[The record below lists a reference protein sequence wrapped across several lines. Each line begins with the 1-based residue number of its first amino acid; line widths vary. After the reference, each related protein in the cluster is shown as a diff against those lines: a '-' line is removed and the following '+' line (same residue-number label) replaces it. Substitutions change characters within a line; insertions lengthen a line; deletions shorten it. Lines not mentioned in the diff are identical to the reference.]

1 MPASPRRSRF
11 VTGTAPVCP
20 PRATLTG
27 AALPRRSH
35 RSAIGEWLLKIAPR
49 VYYKSIAPCNCPIVN
64 YCSHCGEKVVFRV
77 PEGDTLPRHLCEACG
92 AIHYLNP
99 RLVIGTL
106 PEWEDRILLCRR
118 AIEPRRGFWTLPA
131 GFMELGET
139 AEQAAIR
146 ETLEEA
152 NARVEL
158 SGLFTLLSVPRVDQ
172 VHLFYRAQLLD
183 LDFSPGPES
192 LEVALFRETEIPW
205 EDISFRTVSTTLKHY
220 LADRGSGKFVFRAG
234 ELQPQG

>member
-1 MPASPRRSRF
+1 MKVRS
-11 VTGTAPVCP
+11 
-20 PRATLTG
+20 
-27 AALPRRSH
+27 
-35 RSAIGEWLLKIAPR
+35 SAD
-49 VYYKSIAPCNCPIVN
+49 VYYWRTLLCICPIVN

-77 PEGDTLPRHLCEACG
+77 PEGDNLPRHLCEACG

-106 PEWEDRILLCRR
+106 PEWDDRILLCRR

-131 GFMELGET
+131 GFMENGET

-158 SGLFTLLSVPRVDQ
+158 SGLFTLLSVPHVDQ

-183 LDFSPGPES
+183 LDFSAGAES
-192 LEVALFRETEIPW
+192 LEVALFREAEIPW
-205 EDISFRTVSTTLKHY
+205 QDLAFRTVSTTLKHY
-220 LADRGSGKFVFRAG
+220 LEDRSSGKFVFRSG
-234 ELQPQG
+234 ELRPLG

>member
-1 MPASPRRSRF
+1 MLEI
-11 VTGTAPVCP
+11 P
-20 PRATLTG
+20 PG
-27 AALPRRSH
+27 
-35 RSAIGEWLLKIAPR
+35 
-49 VYYKSIAPCNCPIVN
+49 VYYKSISPCICPIVN
-64 YCSHCGEKVVFRV
+64 FCSHCGEKVVFRV
-77 PEGDTLPRHLCEACG
+77 PEGDNLPRHLCEACG
-92 AIHYLNP
+92 TIHYFNP

-158 SGLFTLLSVPRVDQ
+158 SGLFTLLSVPHVDQ
-172 VHLFYRAQLLD
+172 VHLFYRARLLD
-183 LDFSPGPES
+183 LNFSAGAES
-192 LEVALFRETEIPW
+192 LEVALFREAEIPW

-220 LADRGSGKFVFRAG
+220 LTDRGSGKFVFHAG
-234 ELQPQG
+234 ELKAQG